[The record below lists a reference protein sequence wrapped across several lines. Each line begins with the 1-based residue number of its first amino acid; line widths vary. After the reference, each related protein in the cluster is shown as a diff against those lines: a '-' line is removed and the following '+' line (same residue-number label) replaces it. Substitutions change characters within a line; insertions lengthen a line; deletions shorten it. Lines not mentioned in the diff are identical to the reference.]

1 MAYTALF
8 GQQKNAFSA
17 IQNNISKSIN
27 GIIMLKEPKIAV
39 YNMAQGA

>member
-8 GQQKNAFSA
+8 SQQENAFNA
-17 IQNNISKSIN
+17 IQTNISKCII
-27 GIIMLKEPKIAV
+27 GIIMLKEPKKAV